1 MPMEEFIFGTGR
13 VASCQGALRKTP
25 NQFSLRARTSWRFR
39 ICRKTGIILVCKLD
53 FNMRA
58 LYLSKMLHIKAFSE
72 TQAWL
77 ILLCFSDTEFVS
89 VNWRSV
95 ANTALN
101 KSYWHHS
108 PTAFSDFRLLNFG
121 SYSNSSDFFTVVC
134 VIGCVVCDLCIS
146 SVICLLY

>member
-13 VASCQGALRKTP
+13 VASYQGALRKTQ

-58 LYLSKMLHIKAFSE
+58 LYLSKMLYIKAFSG
-72 TQAWL
+72 TQACL
-77 ILLCFSDTEFVS
+77 ILLCFADTEFFLI
-89 VNWRSV
+89 NRRFV

-101 KSYWHHS
+101 KSIGTIFQQHFLTLH
-108 PTAFSDFRLLNFG
+108 LLNFG
-121 SYSNSSDFFTVVC
+121 NYSNTSGFFTVMC
-134 VIGCVVCDLCIS
+134 VIGSVICNLCIS